1 MEKTLVIL
9 KPSCVKR
16 SLIGEI
22 TKKFEQKGL
31 HLAGMKMMQLDDN
44 ILNEHYSHL
53 KDKPFFADVK
63 KSMMATPVIIQCWE
77 GLDAVEVVRNLTGYT
92 NGRKAI
98 AGTVRGDYSMSTQEN
113 IIHSSDNTDSAKKEL
128 KRFFKPDEIF
138 DYPLSISIY
147 SPDEI

>member
-98 AGTVRGDYSMSTQEN
+98 VGTVRGDYSMSTQEN